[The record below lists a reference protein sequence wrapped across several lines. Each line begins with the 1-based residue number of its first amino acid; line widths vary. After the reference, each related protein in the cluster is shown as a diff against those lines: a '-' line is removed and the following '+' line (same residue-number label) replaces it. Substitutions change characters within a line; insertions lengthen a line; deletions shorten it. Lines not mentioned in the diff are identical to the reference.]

1 MPRAKAGSRRV
12 GLEGSWAAGF
22 QGACTPREMQFAH
35 LHSSGAD
42 APQPTVPTC
51 IGLGKPDDPLDNCL
65 HPAAWPSPAIWTCS
79 CRSLAVTTEA
89 ISLQSPGLPQLLPH
103 YLASTASIP
112 GWPPQVWRHS
122 VAFGGS
128 ASTHVFQRSIMATGT
143 DCFNC
148 SSLPSESEGLAH
160 FHLLPKSGDNLLTE
174 PMLGVSLWGVPLR
187 GGQGGGSVSAPSLST
202 KPAGVGVGI
211 PEEAC
216 VGLHLDILPTH
227 KVKIKAWS

>member
-1 MPRAKAGSRRV
+1 MPRAKAGSRRA

-51 IGLGKPDDPLDNCL
+51 IGLGKPDDPLDTCL

-112 GWPPQVWRHS
+112 GWPPQVWRDS
-122 VAFGGS
+122 PAFGGS
-128 ASTHVFQRSIMATGT
+128 ASTHVLQRSVMATGT
-143 DCFNC
+143 DYFNC
-148 SSLPSESEGLAH
+148 SSLPSES
-160 FHLLPKSGDNLLTE
+160 GDLHTFTSCPNQVTTYSQNLCWGCHC
-174 PMLGVSLWGVPLR
+174 GVSCYGEGREGVQSLLR
-187 GGQGGGSVSAPSLST
+187 PFQPSLL
-202 KPAGVGVGI
+202 
-211 PEEAC
+211 E
-216 VGLHLDILPTH
+216 
-227 KVKIKAWS
+227 